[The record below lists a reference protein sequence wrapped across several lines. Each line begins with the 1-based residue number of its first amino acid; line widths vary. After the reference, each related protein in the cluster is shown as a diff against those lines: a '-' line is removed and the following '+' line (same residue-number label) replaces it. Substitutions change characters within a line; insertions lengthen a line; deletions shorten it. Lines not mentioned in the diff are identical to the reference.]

1 MASILIRTVIVYVF
15 LSVVLKVLGK
25 RQVGEL
31 EISELITTLLVSEMA
46 VIPMENHD
54 IPIMYAVVPI
64 ITISCFEI
72 ISSWLLANFEPMK
85 NIFSSRPNTLIGK
98 GKINQQEL
106 KDLRISIDE
115 LISELRLQGFSD
127 LQDVE
132 YAILEHNGRLS
143 VIPKAKSK
151 PIAVGDLDLKIAE
164 SGITHILVSE
174 GKINKHTLNM
184 LNQTPEWVLKQV
196 ESLGSTLEKVYI
208 MTIDDA
214 KKINLIEKDLPQ

>member
-1 MASILIRTVIVYVF
+1 MVTVLYKTLLIYALLMIMIRF
-15 LSVVLKVLGK
+15 MGK

-46 VIPMENHD
+46 VIPMENHE
-54 IPIMYAVVPI
+54 IPIMYAVIPI
-64 ITISCFEI
+64 VTISCFEI
-72 ISSWLLANFEPMK
+72 ISSWLLANFQPMK
-85 NIFSSRPNTLIGK
+85 NIFSSRPNTLIDK

-115 LISELRLQGFSD
+115 LLSELRLQGISD
-127 LQDVE
+127 FQDVE

-143 VIPKAKSK
+143 VITKAKAQ
-151 PIAVGDLDLKIAE
+151 PPRADNLELNVAE
-164 SGITHILVSE
+164 SGITHILISE

-184 LNQTPEWVLKQV
+184 LNQTSEWVLKQV
-196 ESLGSTLEKVYI
+196 ENWGTTLEKVYI

-214 KKINLIEKDLPQ
+214 QKINLIEKDSPQ